1 MALSTLKCNHLTR
14 LGLKGL
20 MEKTSPQDIN
30 HLIAFK
36 KQQPILRQYQ
46 APQLLSTK
54 IVSRCQILQVATS
67 TL

>member
-1 MALSTLKCNHLTR
+1 MP
-14 LGLKGL
+14 LGLQGL
-20 MEKTSPQDIN
+20 MEKTPPQDIN